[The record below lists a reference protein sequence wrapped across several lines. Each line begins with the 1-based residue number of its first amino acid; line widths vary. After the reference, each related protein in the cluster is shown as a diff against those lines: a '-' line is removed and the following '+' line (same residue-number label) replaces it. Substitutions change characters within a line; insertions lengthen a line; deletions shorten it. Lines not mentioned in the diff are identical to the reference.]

1 MRRLVALFL
10 GVIFV
15 FSQSELMAK
24 GGRGGGK
31 SAHGDG
37 SLHAQNSHS
46 NGQGTT
52 DRDFGKDRAAEVG
65 KGKEK
70 GLHKDQYS
78 IGNGGDKNPNHDS
91 HKKDKVKKHH
101 KEKKEKD

>member
-31 SAHGDG
+31 SGHGDG

-78 IGNGGDKNPNHDS
+78 IGNGGDKNHNHDS
-91 HKKDKVKKHH
+91 HKKDKVKKQH

>member
-10 GVIFV
+10 GVIV

-31 SAHGDG
+31 SGHGDG
-37 SLHAQNSHS
+37 SLHAQSSHS

-78 IGNGGDKNPNHDS
+78 IGNGGDKNPNHDL
-91 HKKDKVKKHH
+91 HKKDKVKKQH